1 MGESS
6 QKYLPNARYEGRT
19 IRQSRDGQKV
29 QIGDARV
36 VYPESPHVSAWFQ
49 SEIESWI
56 LEEFHEEVKVDPL
69 PTLDSKSASTR
80 LSSNNHQRG

>member
-6 QKYLPNARYEGRT
+6 EKHLPDKQYEGKT
-19 IRQSRDGQKV
+19 TRQSRDGQKV

-56 LEEFHEEVKVDPL
+56 LEKFHEEVKVDPL
-69 PTLDSKSASTR
+69 PTLDSKSVSTR
-80 LSSNNHQRG
+80 LSSKNHRRG